1 MPTDMDIQSD
11 AAQLLLQYKA
21 PLYAYIHASV
31 RNRSDADD
39 IFQEVSVAV
48 VESFSK
54 LEAESGFFP
63 WAREIAFR
71 RVLAYYRNYEREKP
85 VNPQLIA
92 VLAEAAERVEQKQ
105 PVSTRREKLLEC
117 LDRLPEVSRTLIARC
132 YDNSG
137 ESLGAIAA
145 QSGLKVTA
153 FYARVHRIR
162 AILRDCIAQRLLE
175 ESVE

>member
-1 MPTDMDIQSD
+1 MSADTDLQSD
-11 AAQLLLQYKA
+11 AAQLLVHYKA

-54 LEAESGFFP
+54 LDTDAGFFP

-71 RVLAYYRNYEREKP
+71 RVLSYYRKYDREKP

-92 VLAEAAERVEQKQ
+92 VLAEAAERVEQNQ

-117 LDRLPEVSRTLIARC
+117 LDRLPEVSRALIARC

-153 FYARVHRIR
+153 FYARIHRIR
-162 AILRDCIAQRLLE
+162 AILRECIAQRLLE

>member
-1 MPTDMDIQSD
+1 MTTDMDLQSD

-54 LEAESGFFP
+54 LESEVVFFS

-71 RVLAYYRNYEREKP
+71 RVLSYYRNYDREKP
-85 VNPQLIA
+85 VNP
-92 VLAEAAERVEQKQ
+92 
-105 PVSTRREKLLEC
+105 
-117 LDRLPEVSRTLIARC
+117 
-132 YDNSG
+132 
-137 ESLGAIAA
+137 
-145 QSGLKVTA
+145 
-153 FYARVHRIR
+153 
-162 AILRDCIAQRLLE
+162 
-175 ESVE
+175 